1 MGRRF
6 LFAVVVQLAC
16 LTPLRAQLDSLT
28 ALLDKSHGVERAALL
43 DRLAIHY
50 LGVDDNV
57 SALHSASA
65 AYQTARNFGDSLLMV
80 NSARHMASA
89 LRSLGQIDSA
99 ITVYQTLLPVAARN
113 NYDLRRVDL
122 LNGYALAL
130 TFKAQYDKALA
141 KHLESLG
148 TSEAIGDTSGM
159 AITLNNIGLL
169 YYKLRDPSKALRYYL
184 KCYALKKKIGD
195 TFDLDVLMNN
205 VGLCYIG
212 LNSFDSALY
221 FIHRALETCG
231 QDCRPQRI
239 VEVNFSYGLANL
251 KMDSTHHQIAEKYF
265 LKSLRSA
272 QALQDVRFQLDNI
285 YFLTCMYIQDNRLAE
300 AAVYLRKGEGLFD
313 RDIPLNAEKANIYS
327 NLAELN
333 LRRENFERAS
343 HYQRL
348 ESRLKEIVFNED
360 LSRNLMRVEADRIEK
375 QNAAK
380 VAEKDRVL
388 ALQGEIIQRQN
399 MLNLISAFLLVVFV
413 CFVVVLFRSYRQK
426 IRLNRLL
433 AEKVAQR
440 TSELQLN
447 TERTRTDEVERDLMI
462 CRLLHGMREAL
473 GTVTTLCSS
482 SRRDVS
488 DPVARSYIAR
498 IDAVVHDAGRLL
510 EGEKDVE
517 RWANSG

>member
-1 MGRRF
+1 MGRTF
-6 LFAVVVQLAC
+6 LFSVVVQLAC
-16 LTPLRAQLDSLT
+16 LTTLCAQLDSLR
-28 ALLDKSHGVERAALL
+28 ALLDESHGVERAALL

-50 LGVDDNV
+50 LEVDDNA

-80 NSARHMASA
+80 NSGRHMASA
-89 LRSLGQIDSA
+89 LRNLGLIDSA

-148 TSEAIGDTSGM
+148 TSEAIGDTSGV

-184 KCYALKKKIGD
+184 RCYALKKKIGD

-212 LNSFDSALY
+212 LNSLDSALY
-221 FIHRALETCG
+221 FIHRASETCG
-231 QDCRPQRI
+231 QDCRAQRI
-239 VEVNFSYGLANL
+239 VEINFSYGLANL
-251 KMDSTHHQIAEKYF
+251 RRDSVHHRIAEKYF
-265 LKSLRSA
+265 LESYRNAK
-272 QALQDVRFQLDNI
+272 ALHDIRFQLDNI
-285 YFLTCMYIQDNRLAE
+285 YYLTSMYIQENRLVE
-300 AAVYLRKGEGLFD
+300 AAVYLSKGEGLFEPGV
-313 RDIPLNAEKANIYS
+313 PLNAEKANIYS

-348 ESRLKEIVFNED
+348 ESRMKEIVFNED

-375 QNAAK
+375 QNAAR

-413 CFVVVLFRSYRQK
+413 SFVLVLFRSYRQK
-426 IRLNRLL
+426 RRLNRLL
-433 AEKVAQR
+433 AEKVAER
-440 TSELQLN
+440 TNELQA
-447 TERTRTDEVERDLMI
+447 RTDLMLKEEFERELRVQRASQAI
-462 CRLLHGMREAL
+462 SETIR
-473 GTVTTLCSS
+473 TVNSLCCNA
-482 SRRDVS
+482 RKELS
-488 DPVARSYIAR
+488 DPLAQSYLRAIETA
-498 IDAVVHDAGRLL
+498 IHFAGQ
-510 EGEKDVE
+510 
-517 RWANSG
+517 

>member
-1 MGRRF
+1 MGRTF
-6 LFAVVVQLAC
+6 LSSVVVQLAC
-16 LTPLRAQLDSLT
+16 LRPLCAQLDSLR
-28 ALLDKSHGVERAALL
+28 ALLDESRGVERAALL

-50 LGVDDNV
+50 LEVDDNV

-80 NSARHMASA
+80 NSGRHRASA
-89 LRSLGQIDSA
+89 LRNLGQIDSA
-99 ITVYQTLLPVAARN
+99 IVVYQTLLPVAARN

-148 TSEAIGDTSGM
+148 TSEAIGDTSGV

-184 KCYALKKKIGD
+184 KCYALKEKIGD

-239 VEVNFSYGLANL
+239 VEINFSYGLANL
-251 KMDSTHHQIAEKYF
+251 KMDSTHHRIAEKYF
-265 LKSLRSA
+265 LKSLRTA

-388 ALQGEIIQRQN
+388 ALQGEIIRRQN
-399 MLNLISAFLLVVFV
+399 WLNVISVFLVVTIV
-413 CFVVVLFRSYRQK
+413 CFLVVLLRSYQQK
-426 IRLNRLL
+426 RKVNRLL
-433 AEKVAQR
+433 SEKVA
-440 TSELQLN
+440 
-447 TERTRTDEVERDLMI
+447 ERTGELKTSTDLMLKEHFE
-462 CRLLHGMREAL
+462 REVMMQRALHTIGETIKA
-473 GTVTTLCSS
+473 VDSLCAIA
-482 SRRDVS
+482 RKETS
-488 DPVARSYIAR
+488 DPLAQLYFGAI
-498 IDAVVHDAGRLL
+498 
-510 EGEKDVE
+510 E
-517 RWANSG
+517 RAIHLAKQ